1 MSHGKRRAVEMT
13 VPWKAWKTK
22 TRFST
27 LPTAPW
33 KSLRDSHIPTTPA
46 TVLFI
51 KRNPDGPGAP
61 PLAYELAL
69 TRQVCYQRGPVAS

>member
-33 KSLRDSHIPTTPA
+33 KSLCDSHIPT
-46 TVLFI
+46 
-51 KRNPDGPGAP
+51 AP
-61 PLAYELAL
+61 
-69 TRQVCYQRGPVAS
+69 TTTTSFMK

>member
-33 KSLRDSHIPTTPA
+33 KSLRDSHIPTAPA
-46 TVLFI
+46 TTTIFVKI
-51 KRNPDGPGAP
+51 RK
-61 PLAYELAL
+61 
-69 TRQVCYQRGPVAS
+69 TRKVAGLRPWPSSYRVVVVDREK

>member
-1 MSHGKRRAVEMT
+1 MNHEKQRAVEMT

-33 KSLRDSHIPTTPA
+33 KSLRDSHIPTAPTTNPFYFMQQ
-46 TVLFI
+46 T
-51 KRNPDGPGAP
+51 PDGRGAS
-61 PLAYELAL
+61 PLAATE
-69 TRQVCYQRGPVAS
+69 

>member
-1 MSHGKRRAVEMT
+1 MSHEKRRAVEMT

-33 KSLRDSHIPTTPA
+33 KSLRDSHIPTAPT
-46 TVLFI
+46 TSLFI
-51 KRNPDGPGAP
+51 LSSKTQTARGAS
-61 PLAYELAL
+61 PLAGTE
-69 TRQVCYQRGPVAS
+69 